1 MPPYR
6 SSGPT
11 QVPRWVGLFLALAL
25 VGAGAHAQDC
35 GGPDQPCLVPLGAYH
50 ARAPGL
56 PADGERLPAI
66 VHFHG
71 AGASG
76 AAVIGD
82 AALVEPML
90 ARGYVVI
97 APTGLTRPGRT
108 GGSWSFGTRPP
119 LRDELAFIREV
130 LTDAEARF
138 HIDRGRV
145 LLTGFSVG
153 GSLVWYLACAAPRD
167 FAAFAPV
174 AGGFWQ
180 PLPETCA
187 GPVKLLHT
195 HGWRDRTV
203 PLEGRPLR
211 PGLEQGD
218 IFAGLQVW
226 RSVNGCAG
234 LRADIFATDASFWR
248 RTWTDCAPGTALELI
263 LHPGGHEVPAGWPNL
278 AMDWF
283 EQVTPGPH

>member
-1 MPPYR
+1 M
-6 SSGPT
+6 
-11 QVPRWVGLFLALAL
+11 
-25 VGAGAHAQDC
+25 
-35 GGPDQPCLVPLGAYH
+35 
-50 ARAPGL
+50 
-56 PADGERLPAI
+56 
-66 VHFHG
+66 
-71 AGASG
+71 
-76 AAVIGD
+76 IGD

-119 LRDELAFIREV
+119 LRDELAFVREV

-218 IFAGLQVW
+218 IFAGSPGLAQRQRLRRPARRHFRHRRKFLAPHLDRLRPGHRARAYPPSW
-226 RSVNGCAG
+226 RPRGARR
-234 LRADIFATDASFWR
+234 LADLAWGSMVRIAVTQRSGAW
-248 RTWTDCAPGTALELI
+248 APS
-263 LHPGGHEVPAGWPNL
+263 
-278 AMDWF
+278 
-283 EQVTPGPH
+283 